1 MRIVLILT
9 LVLLTVV
16 GAFASNNGVCL
27 SQHNSHEVSIVAADS
42 HTSTDTDSG
51 PYESDCHH
59 EGSLCHNCH
68 LGHCSLLISNPF
80 SLSLSIK
87 LDCPPLIVGRLP
99 AVYLNGPFRPPIA

>member
-9 LVLLTVV
+9 LVLITVV
-16 GAFASNNGVCL
+16 GAFSGNSGLCL
-27 SQHNSHEVSIVAADS
+27 SQNNLQDLAIVAADS
-42 HTSTDTDSG
+42 HTSTNTDKG
-51 PYESDCHH
+51 PDESDCHH

-68 LGHCSLLISNPF
+68 LGHCALLISNPF